1 MTLNHFET
9 PEAALTYAL
18 NTVLWDMREDLS
30 RMTGSSAEDYS
41 DEECA
46 ALEDMIADIAAL
58 APH

>member
-9 PEAALTYAL
+9 PKAALTYAL
-18 NTVLWDMREDLS
+18 DTVLWDMREDLS
-30 RMTGSSAEDYS
+30 RMMGSEASHYS

-58 APH
+58 ASH